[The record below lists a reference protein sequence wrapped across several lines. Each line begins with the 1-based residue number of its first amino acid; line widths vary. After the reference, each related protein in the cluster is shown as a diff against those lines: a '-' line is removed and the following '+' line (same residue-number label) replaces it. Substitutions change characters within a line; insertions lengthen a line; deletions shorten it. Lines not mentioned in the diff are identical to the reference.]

1 MEAAGARVYG
11 RGVSDARQRGADQC
25 MPTHDKCMPTHL
37 LTQCIATQR
46 PPAAG
51 PNTGGARDGIGRAH
65 QALLGCVARRST
77 MRLAYR
83 AAARGDLT
91 LGTDCPRAGQPPL
104 LRWYVPSVFLVSSTS
119 CVCACVRVRVCV
131 CVCVCHV
138 ISVLA
143 CVESVSSLKRR
154 VSRVWSVWR
163 VASGWHAMHPC
174 GGSRVGRCRPRCP
187 RVRGG
192 YMGHM
197 GVRMRCLGF
206 ACKGNHECL
215 PCNQECAPQHA
226 LPCVLACACA

>member
-1 MEAAGARVYG
+1 
-11 RGVSDARQRGADQC
+11 

-163 VASGWHAMHPC
+163 VASRVS
-174 GGSRVGRCRPRCP
+174 GGSHLDGMPCIPVVGLESAGV
-187 RVRGG
+187 VRG
-192 YMGHM
+192 
-197 GVRMRCLGF
+197 
-206 ACKGNHECL
+206 
-215 PCNQECAPQHA
+215 
-226 LPCVLACACA
+226 VLVSGEATWGTWA

>member
-1 MEAAGARVYG
+1 
-11 RGVSDARQRGADQC
+11 

-91 LGTDCPRAGQPPL
+91 LGTDCPRAGQSPL
-104 LRWYVPSVFLVSSTS
+104 LRWYVPSVFLVSSMS
-119 CVCACVRVRVCV
+119 CVCARACACVCV
-131 CVCVCHV
+131 CVCVSCDF
-138 ISVLA
+138 SVGMCRV
-143 CVESVSSLKRR
+143 CVESQAWCVSSVEGLEGRI
-154 VSRVWSVWR
+154 SSVWR

-206 ACKGNHECL
+206 ACKANHECL